1 MLFMTNSQSATT
13 GGRHARRFVMLGI
26 VVSLLFAGNTGLT
39 ASDSEVAVH
48 EKDGVYEVRA
58 AFSITRPASVVAAV
72 LTDYLRIPDYMP
84 EVRSSQVL
92 EREDGRAVVAQEA
105 VARFMMFSKRMH
117 LVLEVKEG
125 SSTIEFH
132 DQCGQSFER
141 YDGAWSMVE
150 KNGQTRVAYR
160 LTAKPSFDVPDWLLS
175 RLLKRDAAQ
184 MIARLQAQILAQ

>member
-1 MLFMTNSQSATT
+1 MFATNPNRTAAT
-13 GGRHARRFVMLGI
+13 GGHRARRFVMLGMFVI
-26 VVSLLFAGNTGLT
+26 ALFVGDASVT

-58 AFSITRPASVVAAV
+58 AFFVPRPASVVAAV

-92 EREDGRAVVAQEA
+92 ERHDDHAVVEQEA
-105 VARFMMFSKRMH
+105 VARFMVFSRRLH
-117 LVLEVKEG
+117 LVLDVKEA

-132 DQCGQSFER
+132 DRCGQSFER
-141 YDGAWSMVE
+141 YEGAWSMAE
-150 KNGQTRVAYR
+150 KDGQTRVAYR

-175 RLLKRDAAQ
+175 RLLKRDAGQ
-184 MIARLQAQILAQ
+184 MITRLRAQILAQ

>member
-1 MLFMTNSQSATT
+1 MGKTT
-13 GGRHARRFVMLGI
+13 
-26 VVSLLFAGNTGLT
+26 LT

-48 EKDGVYEVRA
+48 EKNGVYEVRA
-58 AFSITRPASVVAAV
+58 AFSVTRPASVVAAV

-84 EVRSSQVL
+84 EVRSSQIL
-92 EREDGRAVVAQEA
+92 AREDGHAVVAQEA

-132 DQCGQSFER
+132 DRCGQSFER
-141 YDGAWSMVE
+141 YEGAWSMAE
-150 KNGQTRVAYR
+150 RDGQTRVAYR

-175 RLLKRDAAQ
+175 RLLKRDATQ